1 MSNNPFCRKEFLQAL
16 IESECVGPD
25 KGWDPI
31 EFNSGPS
38 KLTTFAK
45 SHSYGEYIFDWGW
58 AEAYEKVGIPYYP
71 KLTSMV
77 PFTPVTSR
85 HFLDANEKVASGLL
99 QAHDKWLG
107 ESSFSGAHFL
117 FLEQDERKLL
127 TSHQYMIRESLQYH
141 FFNEGYSDF
150 ENFLQSLRT
159 KKAKNILKERS
170 LSGIKIRRITSGELK
185 EVHAD
190 RMYKF
195 YISTIEK
202 KHSFDYLN
210 QDFFRRIFR
219 SMKENI
225 LYIEA
230 EKDEEFIGGSLF
242 FYDDQKLYGRYWG
255 TSTYV
260 ENLHFELCYY
270 QGIDFCLE
278 RKLRVFE
285 AGAQGEHK
293 ISRGFRPTIIYS
305 AHKIK
310 HPGFSAAIR
319 EFIDDEKSWVQLQK
333 NELSKLLPFKSSI
346 RQDP

>member
-1 MSNNPFCRKEFLQAL
+1 MSNNPFSRTEFLDAL
-16 IESECVGPD
+16 IQSGCVGPD
-25 KGWDPI
+25 KGWEPV
-31 EFNSGPS
+31 EFKSGHS

-58 AEAYEKVGIPYYP
+58 AEAYDRVGIPYYP

-85 HFLDANEKVASGLL
+85 HFLDANERQASELL
-99 QAHDKWLG
+99 KAHDTWLG
-107 ESSFSGAHFL
+107 ESPFSGAHFL
-117 FLEQDERKLL
+117 FLEPDEIKLL

-141 FFNEGYSDF
+141 FFNDGYSDF

-159 KKAKNILKERS
+159 KKAKNIQKERS
-170 LSGIKIRRITSGELK
+170 FSGIKIKKITSGELK

-190 RMYKF
+190 RMYQF
-195 YISTIEK
+195 YIATIER

-210 QDFFRRIFR
+210 QDFFRSIFR
-219 SMKENI
+219 NMKDNI

-230 EKDEEFIGGSLF
+230 EKDGEFIGASLF

-278 RKLRVFE
+278 RKLKVFE

-319 EFIDDEKSWVQLQK
+319 DFIDDEKRWMGEQK
-333 NELSKLLPFKSSI
+333 NELAKMLPFKVFS
-346 RQDP
+346 PAGP